1 VSFSVLISLYKNESI
16 AHLEEA
22 LTSIWDSQ
30 SVKPGEIVLVKD
42 GPIGCEL
49 ETVVCDWQL
58 MLGKTLRIVSLSE
71 NKGLGTAL
79 NFGLDACK
87 FDIVAR
93 MDTDDVA
100 LPERFKKQLA
110 FLLDYP
116 EVDILGSFVKE
127 MSYLGDVGETRSAPV
142 THDDIITCLWASPMV
157 HPSIMMRRSRVL
169 EAGNYNP
176 ACRRRQDYELW
187 FRCAEKGLQ
196 FHNLS
201 EPLLYYRFGQHTHK
215 KQPPKLAW
223 DQAMIGYRGASRLGL
238 PLIQRLA
245 CFLPFVRSL
254 LPSGLQH
261 ALYRVLS
268 PLDPRRRIYC
278 HKNRKHF

>member
-1 VSFSVLISLYKNESI
+1 MSFSVLISLYKNESVS
-16 AHLEEA
+16 HLEEA

-30 SVKPGEIVLVKD
+30 LVKPAEIVLVKD

-49 ETVVCDWQL
+49 ETVVRHWQL
-58 MLGKTLRIVSLSE
+58 KLGNTLRIVALPE
-71 NKGLGTAL
+71 NKGLGAAL
-79 NFGLDACK
+79 NFGLKDCK

-100 LPERFKKQLA
+100 LPDRFEKQLG
-110 FLLDYP
+110 FLSVHPDI
-116 EVDILGSFVKE
+116 DILGSFVKE
-127 MSYLGDVGETRSAPV
+127 MSYLGDVRATRSAPV
-142 THDDIITCLWASPMV
+142 DHDDIFACLWASPMV
-157 HPSIMMRRSRVL
+157 HPSIMMRRSKVL

-176 ACRRRQDYELW
+176 ECRRRQDYELW
-187 FRCAEKGLQ
+187 FRCAENGLK
-196 FHNLS
+196 FHNLP

-223 DQAMIGYRGASRLGL
+223 EQAMIGYRGASRLGL
-238 PLIQRLA
+238 PLVQRLA

-261 ALYRVLS
+261 VLYRVLS
-268 PLDPRRRIYC
+268 PLDPRRRV
-278 HKNRKHF
+278 